1 MFTLKIILLSIGL
14 IAIAVLGLATR
25 ILLKKKGKFPKTS
38 VGHNPEMRKLG
49 INCAGCEEEKQCA
62 NVMIEEVAQ
71 PMTKKTT

>member
-14 IAIAVLGLATR
+14 IAIAVVGLAIN
-25 ILLKKKGKFPKTS
+25 ILLKKKGKFPETS
-38 VGHNPEMRKLG
+38 VGHNPEMRKRG
-49 INCAGCEEEKQCA
+49 ITCAKCEVEKQCS